1 MNLPNIKDTLAVL
14 NLMKSA
20 AESLRLLHNESEDED
35 VDFAYSQHDA
45 ALKEYNKLW
54 KSIKQVKRYIAFDLN
69 NLDNGDGG
77 EDGECTFTSIEN
89 AEKFLVPR
97 KRIVKVTNY
106 NFYTLFYDSSP
117 GFPTRKAVEEWI
129 ERRRKYGCN
138 EHWVVGEVDC
148 DELMVKAADEA
159 GY

>member
-20 AESLRLLHNESEDED
+20 AESLRLLHNESEEED
-35 VDFAYSQHDA
+35 VDFAHSQHDV

-54 KSIKQVKRYIAFDLN
+54 KNTKQVKRYFAIDLN

-129 ERRRKYGCN
+129 EKNGKTDCN
-138 EHWVVGEVDC
+138 EYWVIGEVDC
-148 DELMVKAADEA
+148 DELMVKAAA
-159 GY
+159 NW